1 MEVCRYLTR
10 YLAFRTTSTLCRRRP
25 LATSVSPL
33 AFRKSF
39 TSQSLDSGQPIDKS
53 SELFEYT
60 SERWMYVEPNYFKL
74 KLMTD
79 YSLKLQ

>member
-10 YLAFRTTSTLCRRRP
+10 CLTFRTTSPQLYRP

-33 AFRKSF
+33 SFRKSF
-39 TSQSLDSGQPIDKS
+39 TSQSLDSGQPIIDKS

-60 SERWMYVEPNYFKL
+60 SGRWMYVEPNYFKL

>member
-10 YLAFRTTSTLCRRRP
+10 CLTFRTTNTLCHP
-25 LATSVSPL
+25 LARPVSPL
-33 AFRKSF
+33 SFRKSF
-39 TSQSLDSGQPIDKS
+39 TSQSLVSGQPTMDKS

-60 SERWMYVEPNYFKL
+60 SGRWMYVKPNNFRL

-79 YSLKLQ
+79 YDLKL